1 MTVLSIVLQVMLG
14 IGFLLFGYQ
23 KFTSE
28 AMKKGFEYFGYSDHF
43 RIFTGLFEIL
53 SAVVLIAGI
62 WLPPLA
68 IAGGLMIAATMAG
81 AVFTHLKM
89 KDPVKNMALPLVL
102 LVLGL
107 VVAAVNWML
116 LA

>member
-1 MTVLSIVLQVMLG
+1 
-14 IGFLLFGYQ
+14 
-23 KFTSE
+23 
-28 AMKKGFEYFGYSDHF
+28 MKKGFEYFGYSDRF

-68 IAGGLMIAATMAG
+68 VTGGLMIAATMTGAG
-81 AVFTHLKM
+81 FTHLKM
-89 KDPVKNMALPLVL
+89 KDPVKNMTLPLVL

-107 VVAAVNWML
+107 VVAAVNWTL